1 MKVYQEI
8 NLEEFQFWGSA
19 EVFTSKLTSEE
30 FKQLEENFNELYPDG
45 ISATDLNDIFS
56 FDSDNIAKYLGYED
70 AFDLICSR
78 D

>member
-8 NLEEFQFWGSA
+8 SLEEFQFWGSA
-19 EVFTSKLTSEE
+19 EIFTSKLTSEE
-30 FKQLEENFNELYPDG
+30 FKQLEKYFNELYPDG
-45 ISATDLNDIFS
+45 IDSTDLNDIFC

-70 AFDLICSR
+70 TSDLIFSR